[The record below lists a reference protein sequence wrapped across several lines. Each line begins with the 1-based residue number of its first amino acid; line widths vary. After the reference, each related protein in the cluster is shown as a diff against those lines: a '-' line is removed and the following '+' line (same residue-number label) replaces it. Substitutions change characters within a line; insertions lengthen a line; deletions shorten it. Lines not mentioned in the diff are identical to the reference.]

1 MATTRTPG
9 ITVLADGRRFIDKRY
24 LGVRIGLRVGAIT
37 QEQAEER
44 LDIEIARVQC
54 DLARKAHARPTFTDC
69 AARYLAQ
76 SRGKRSI
83 DVIRWHV
90 TLLQSYIG
98 NREPRQIHDQ
108 TLEPFVKARLADSA
122 SATTINRSLE
132 VVRTILNRAARSYRD
147 DDGRPWLEGM
157 PPLITMLPET
167 PRQPYPITWKEQDV
181 LFRKLP
187 AHLARMALFAVNTG
201 LRDSNVCGLQWTWEV
216 AIPELG
222 RSVFVIPPEAFKTK
236 RPHVV
241 ILNDVA
247 WSIIEAQ
254 RSLHPIWVFPFRG
267 KPINTMNNNAW
278 QRARR
283 KVGLALVRVHDLRHS
298 FACRLRAAGVSAED
312 REVLLGHANH
322 SMAGHYAS
330 ADVGHLL
337 KQANLLLDRSGTR
350 TVLRVADDLREQM
363 DARFHTVPQR
373 GRRGPGFAPQVLEF
387 NLARRDRWIKGPTR
401 VPQRRGGPGFR
412 FQALE
417 KWRARQESN
426 PRPPGS

>member
-1 MATTRTPG
+1 M
-9 ITVLADGRRFIDKRY
+9 
-24 LGVRIGLRVGAIT
+24 
-37 QEQAEER
+37 
-44 LDIEIARVQC
+44 
-54 DLARKAHARPTFTDC
+54 
-69 AARYLAQ
+69 
-76 SRGKRSI
+76 
-83 DVIRWHV
+83 
-90 TLLQSYIG
+90 
-98 NREPRQIHDQ
+98 
-108 TLEPFVKARLADSA
+108 
-122 SATTINRSLE
+122 
-132 VVRTILNRAARSYRD
+132 
-147 DDGRPWLEGM
+147 
-157 PPLITMLPET
+157 
-167 PRQPYPITWKEQDV
+167 

-201 LRDSNVCGLQWTWEV
+201 LRDSNVCGLQWTCEV

-247 WSIIEAQ
+247 WSITEAQ

-283 KVGLALVRVHDLRHS
+283 KVGLSLVRVHDLRHS
-298 FACRLRAAGVSAED
+298 FACRLRAVGVSAED

-350 TVLRVADDLREQM
+350 TVLRVADDPREQM
-363 DARFHTVPQR
+363 DTRSHTSHSME
-373 GRRGPGFAPQVLEF
+373 GGPGFAPQVLEF
-387 NLARRDRWIKGPTR
+387 NLSRGDR
-401 VPQRRGGPGFR
+401 
-412 FQALE
+412 
-417 KWRARQESN
+417 
-426 PRPPGS
+426 

>member
-9 ITVLADGRRFIDKRY
+9 ITVLSDGRRFIDKRY
-24 LGVRIGLRVGAIT
+24 LGVRIGLRVGAVT

-44 LDIEIARVQC
+44 LQIEIARVQC

-69 AARYLAQ
+69 AARYVAQ
-76 SRGKRSI
+76 SRDKRSI
-83 DVIRWHV
+83 DVIKWHV
-90 TLLQSYIG
+90 RLLQSYIG
-98 NREPRQIHDQ
+98 DLEPQQIHDL
-108 TLEPFVKARLADSA
+108 TLEPFVQARLAGGA

-147 DDGRPWLEGM
+147 ADGRPWLEAI
-157 PPLITMLPET
+157 PPLITMLPES
-167 PRQPYPITWKEQDV
+167 PRSPYPLTWKEQDT

-187 AHLARMALFAVNTG
+187 AHLGRMALFAVNTG

-216 AIPELG
+216 AVPELG

-247 WSIIEAQ
+247 WSIVKAQ
-254 RSLHPIWVFPFRG
+254 RSIHPIWVFPFRG
-267 KPINTMNNNAW
+267 RRINTINNSGW
-278 QRARR
+278 QDARR
-283 KVGLALVRVHDLRHS
+283 DADLPLVRVHDLRHS
-298 FACRLRAAGVSAED
+298 FDCRLRAAGVSAED
-312 REVLLGHANH
+312 REALLGHANH

-350 TVLRVADDLREQM
+350 TVLRVADS
-363 DARFHTVPQR
+363 QR
-373 GRRGPGFAPQVLEF
+373 GLGDKRSHWVLQQ
-387 NLARRDRWIKGPTR
+387 ARRTW
-401 VPQRRGGPGFR
+401 FC
-412 FQALE
+412 
-417 KWRARQESN
+417 
-426 PRPPGS
+426 RPSP